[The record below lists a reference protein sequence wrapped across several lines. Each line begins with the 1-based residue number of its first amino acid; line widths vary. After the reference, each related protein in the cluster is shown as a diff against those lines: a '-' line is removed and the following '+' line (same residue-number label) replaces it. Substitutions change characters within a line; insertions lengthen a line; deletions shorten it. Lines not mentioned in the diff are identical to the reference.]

1 MGTILSVAGAAGNF
15 ADGSAWVGGVA
26 PTAADD
32 AVLQATT
39 TSMTINTGSV
49 CRSLDAT
56 LFTGTL
62 THTAGV
68 TLAIG
73 DGTAGAGNVALAFGT
88 FTYTLGNAATSA
100 ISFISTSATVQ
111 TVNFNGLT
119 TGNVTFNATS
129 NGSWQYTGGHVCGT
143 TAVVNLT
150 KGTLDIN
157 GQTCSWGSFLSDSG
171 STRSLIL
178 GAASITITKGSF
190 SDVWKYTGNN
200 TSLSAASSTIT
211 FSGSTAQM
219 GGPNGT
225 YGSIVFTGGSAKI
238 ATWGSQTCENL
249 TFTGTASKTIT
260 FEVSAPITVTGN
272 LTINGNSSINRVLFY
287 SGTLGSTRLITAAAV
302 TFSDT
307 DFRDIIAAGAASWDL
322 SAQTDI
328 GDCGGNS
335 GITFPAAVT
344 QTYTGGTGSW
354 SDVTKWTSRVPLP
367 QDDVLMSG
375 VTGGTITL
383 DMPRSGKSIDW
394 TGASGTPTAS
404 FSVSTQIFGS
414 YTNIAGMT
422 STVSNAPNFLGRG
435 SFTITSAGKSWA
447 GGINFSAV
455 GGTYTLQDAL
465 STSSNIVL
473 NNGTLDTN
481 GFSTTSNTFQVNGS
495 STKVLTLG
503 SSTVTLSWGG
513 GTTPW
518 QFSATGTTLNA
529 SSSTIVISGATSS
542 TRFFQGGGMTYGTL
556 TYTTAGSTGKLSI
569 SGSNTFNTLNFSDA
583 NNARTLEF
591 TIGTTNTIN
600 NFNVVGTAG
609 KLMTITS
616 TSSSTHTLSKASGNV
631 VSDYLSISYSIATGG
646 ANWYAGANST
656 NGGNNTGWIFS
667 GLPSSSGS
675 KNLSSLSLS
684 NLRSIG
690 C

>member
-111 TVNFNGLT
+111 TINFNGKT

-287 SGTLGSTRLITAAAV
+287 SGTLGSARTLTAANISISNA
-302 TFSDT
+302 
-307 DFRDIIAAGAASWDL
+307 DFQDITAAGAASWNL

-335 GITFPAAVT
+335 GITFPASVT
-344 QTYTGGTGSW
+344 QTWSGTSGGNW
-354 SDVTKWTSRVPLP
+354 STNAWTTRVPLP
-367 QDDVLMSG
+367 QDDVVINAAFSASQT
-375 VTGGTITL
+375 VTA
-383 DMPRSGKSIDW
+383 DMPRLGRSIDW
-394 TGASGTPTAS
+394 TGATGSPSWGNSVAHSVFGSITLVSGMTISGT
-404 FSVSTQIFGS
+404 
-414 YTNIAGMT
+414 
-422 STVSNAPNFLGRG
+422 NALTLAGRG
-435 SFTITSAGKSWA
+435 SFTLTSSGVVYSQQPTLAAPS
-447 GGINFSAV
+447 
-455 GGTYTLQDAL
+455 GTYTLNDAL
-465 STSSNIVL
+465 ATTANIAITTGTFVTS
-473 NNGTLDTN
+473 
-481 GFSTTSNTFQVNGS
+481 GFDVTCSRFTSN
-495 STKVLTLG
+495 
-503 SSTVTLSWGG
+503 
-513 GTTPW
+513 
-518 QFSATGTTLNA
+518 
-529 SSSTIVISGATSS
+529 TSS
-542 TRFFQGGGMTYGTL
+542 TRTITLSTTIITTVSTTTAATVDLAGGTLNFSGESATFNITGATSNTRTFSGFGKTFGTL
-556 TYTTAGSTGKLSI
+556 TYTVAGSTGKLTI
-569 SGSNTFNTLNFSDA
+569 TGSNTFDTLNFSDA
-583 NNARTLEF
+583 TNARTLEF
-591 TIGTTNTIN
+591 TAGTTNTIN

-616 TSSSTHTLSKASGNV
+616 ASSATHTLSKASGI
-631 VSDYLSISYSIATGG
+631 VSIDYVSISYSIAGGG
-646 ANWYAGANST
+646 ARWYAGANSA
-656 NGGNNTGWIFS
+656 NGGNNTGWIFTPPQLGS
-667 GLPSSSGS
+667 GTRGKSV
-675 KNLSSLSLS
+675 SSLLS
-684 NLRSIG
+684 IKSF
-690 C
+690 